1 VNSVLLD
8 RGLGLHNLYSD
19 KRVGKSKIEKF
30 GCVDMSKM
38 RVGVIGCG
46 WVSNGHIESWRKTK
60 ADIVSVCDV
69 NEKAARMMAEKWKIE
84 KSYTD
89 FVELLEKSNLDVVD
103 ICTPPST
110 HKSFMVSAMEH
121 GVNPICEKP
130 MTMTVKEAQEIVDAK
145 NKTGLVAGVV
155 HNWLFEP
162 TIRRAVSLVESGALG
177 ELINVEVEA
186 LDTKFDSMIANRDHW
201 CHKLVGGR
209 LAEMLPHPI
218 YLVRK
223 FLGPKISLESLHVSK
238 VGDYEWVNSDELCAT
253 YRVGDA
259 FGRVYASF
267 NSPRDAIFVNL
278 YGKKAYLKTDII
290 NSTMVLYNERENKR
304 WSKGFDSLKQAG
316 QITSSTVD
324 SVVKITTGSWDS
336 GVASIVKAY
345 ADAVKKGG
353 EPPVSVDEGL
363 EVIKILEKMTSAIDN
378 AEKEKHV

>member
-1 VNSVLLD
+1 
-8 RGLGLHNLYSD
+8 
-19 KRVGKSKIEKF
+19 
-30 GCVDMSKM
+30 MSGIK
-38 RVGVIGCG
+38 VGVIGCG
-46 WVSNGHIESWRKTK
+46 WVSNGHIAAWRKTK
-60 ADIVSVCDV
+60 SDIVSVCDV
-69 NEKAARMMAEKWKIE
+69 NEKAAKMMAEKWKIE
-84 KSYTD
+84 KYYSD
-89 FVELLEKSNLDVVD
+89 FDELIDKSKPDVVD

-110 HKSFMVSAMEH
+110 HKNFMVTAMER

-145 NKTGLVAGVV
+145 NKTGLKAGVV

-162 TIRRAVSLVESGALG
+162 TIRRAVSMVEEGALG

-209 LAEMLPHPI
+209 FAEMLPHPI

-223 FLGPKISLESLHVSK
+223 FLGPKINLESLHVSK
-238 VGDYEWVNSDELCAT
+238 VGDYDWVNSDELCAT
-253 YRVGDA
+253 YRVDDA

-267 NSPRDAIFVNL
+267 NSPRDAIFVNI

-290 NSTMVLYNERENKR
+290 NSTMVLYTERENKR
-304 WSKGFDSLKQAG
+304 WSKGFDSLMQAG

-336 GVASIVKAY
+336 GVDSIIKAY
-345 ADAVKKGG
+345 ADAVKNGG
-353 EPPVSVDEGL
+353 EPPISVDEGL
-363 EVIKILEKMTSAIDN
+363 EVIKILEKMTSVIDKV
-378 AEKEKHV
+378 EKERVS

>member
-1 VNSVLLD
+1 M
-8 RGLGLHNLYSD
+8 Y
-19 KRVGKSKIEKF
+19 
-30 GCVDMSKM
+30 MSGI

-46 WVSNGHIESWRKTK
+46 WVSNGHIAAWKKTN
-60 ADIVSVCDV
+60 AEVVSVCDV
-69 NEKAARMMAEKWKIE
+69 NESAARSMAEKWKIE
-84 KSYTD
+84 KYYVD
-89 FVELLEKSNLDVVD
+89 YVELLEKSKPDVVD

-110 HKSFMVSAMEH
+110 HMSFMVQAMER
-121 GVNPICEKP
+121 GVNPLCEKP

-145 NKTGLVAGVV
+145 NKTGLKAGVV

-162 TIRRAVSLVESGALG
+162 TIRRAVSLVNEGALG

-186 LDTKFDSMIANRDHW
+186 LDTRFDSMIANRDHW

-218 YLVRK
+218 YLVRRL
-223 FLGPKISLESLHVSK
+223 LGSKVSLESLQVSK
-238 VGDYEWVNSDELCAT
+238 VGDYDWVKSDELCAT
-253 YRVGDA
+253 YGVGDA

-267 NSPRDAIFVNL
+267 NSPRDAIFVNI

-290 NSTMVLYNERENKR
+290 NSTSVLYTERENKR

-324 SVVKITTGSWDS
+324 SVVKITTGTWDS
-336 GVASIVKAY
+336 GVDSIIKAY
-345 ADAVKKGG
+345 YDAVKNDG

-363 EVIKILEKMTSAIDN
+363 EVTKILEEMTSAIDK
-378 AEKEKHV
+378 AEKERVS